1 MCITFDIHILMI
13 FSMYPLKFAA
23 EVKVNDGVI
32 QVLKNMRVR
41 ESTKRRSRKERERKK
56 ERKKEGKEE
65 IKDLSTLS
73 SQKGQMIV
81 KQAKQILVVPP
92 VTLRWNRTCVLM
104 FPPFLLGLSIQR
116 RKEMSLLY
124 TAYHWLPL
132 DI

>member
-1 MCITFDIHILMI
+1 MCITFDLHILMI
-13 FSMYPLKFAA
+13 FSMYPLKLVA

-41 ESTKRRSRKERERKK
+41 ESTKKEIKERKGERKK

-92 VTLRWNRTCVLM
+92 VTLRWNHTCVLM
-104 FPPFLLGLSIQR
+104 FPLLC
-116 RKEMSLLY
+116 
-124 TAYHWLPL
+124 
-132 DI
+132 

>member
-1 MCITFDIHILMI
+1 
-13 FSMYPLKFAA
+13 MYSLRFAA

-32 QVLKNMRVR
+32 QVLNNMRVR
-41 ESTKRRSRKERERKK
+41 ESTKKEIKKRKGERKK

-65 IKDLSTLS
+65 IKDLSTLN

-92 VTLRWNRTCVLM
+92 VTLWWNRSCVLM
-104 FPPFLLGLSIQR
+104 FPPSLLGLSIQR

-132 DI
+132 DSLI